1 MSRSMRLGLVG
12 AAALALVAGIAVVVI
27 VATSGGTSAP
37 LHLQQTVPAATS
49 QFPDPPH
56 GSVVFAREDG
66 PDVLAL
72 ALLPGAGHDLTLQAS
87 DVGEEGT
94 GVRGLH
100 VSFTVSAAG
109 GTRSAAAPACG
120 AGCYRTSMALAA
132 RPTKVT
138 VHVQRPGRRTSWAVE
153 LPATWPPADASAII
167 ARATRVWERLKSLSY
182 RDRLGSDASNVV
194 VASWQIVAPDRLA
207 YQVDGGSSAVI
218 VGTRRWDRPK
228 GGSWVESSAVRLHQP
243 IPFWVSAT
251 DAHVLGSGTFEG
263 RAVWHV
269 SFYDPRTP
277 AWFMVSIDKATTR
290 TLDLRMVAN
299 AHFMHD
305 SYGQFDAPI
314 KIVPPTSN
322 TK

>member
-12 AAALALVAGIAVVVI
+12 GAVLALVAGIVAVVI
-27 VATSGGTSAP
+27 VASSGSSSAP
-37 LHLQQTVPAATS
+37 LKLQQTVPAATS
-49 QFPDPPH
+49 QFPDPPK

-66 PDVLAL
+66 ADVLAL
-72 ALLPGAGHDLTLQAS
+72 AVLPGAGNGLTLQAS

-100 VSFTVSAAG
+100 VSFTVGAAG
-109 GTRSAAAPACG
+109 GTRSATAPACG
-120 AGCYRTSMALAA
+120 AGCYRTSISLAG
-132 RPTKVT
+132 RPTSVT
-138 VHVQRPGRRTSWAVE
+138 MHVQRPGRRTTWAVE
-153 LPATWPPADASAII
+153 LPKTWPPTDASAIVS
-167 ARATRVWERLKSLSY
+167 RAARVWEHLKSLSY
-182 RDRLGSDASNVV
+182 VDRLGSDATNIV
-194 VASWQIVAPDRLA
+194 VAHWQIVAPDRLA
-207 YQVDGGSSAVI
+207 YQVEGGSSAVI
-218 VGTRRWDRPK
+218 VGTRRWDQPT
-228 GGSWVESSAVRLHQP
+228 GGTWVESSSLRLHQP

-290 TLDLRMVAN
+290 TLDLHMVAN